1 MKLRGLWRSHDPD
14 IGGSTSA
21 LLARGRVKPLRQ
33 PLAPTSE
40 SVKVSASWWEHADRL
55 GFTARSTAERDRM
68 VNDVIGRKVPD
79 QIMGQYLSPN
89 RPVE

>member
-1 MKLRGLWRSHDPD
+1 MKPNVWRSAHDLPQ
-14 IGGSTSA
+14 GGA
-21 LLARGRVKPLRQ
+21 GEKGRGRVKVLRQ

-40 SVKVSASWWEHADRL
+40 PMKVSASWWIKADRR
-55 GFTARSTAERDRM
+55 GFTERASAERDRM

-79 QIMGQYLSPN
+79 QIMGQYLTLN

>member
-1 MKLRGLWRSHDPD
+1 MSWTDPFA
-14 IGGSTSA
+14 ITSV
-21 LLARGRVKPLRQ
+21 GRPKLRQ

-40 SVKVSASWWEHADRL
+40 PMKVSASWWIKADRR
-55 GFTARSTAERDRM
+55 GFTERASAERDRM

-79 QIMGQYLSPN
+79 QILGKYITLA